1 MSEISNSITSNM
13 HKQASENYKILLS
26 NIKHDL
32 TNPINAILGFSEL
45 ILDYLKEG
53 TDGQLIADVKNIH
66 ESGSLLFENINT
78 YFTNNERGDRKYI
91 GDIINISELQF
102 SIRTPISTILG
113 MAELLKEDVGN
124 NSTSYGKDIN
134 DSLDKIHMAGKSLLG
149 HINELKK
156 YIDSPLIRSA

>member
-13 HKQASENYKILLS
+13 HKQASENYKTLLS

-78 YFTNNERGDRKYI
+78 YFTNNEGGDRKYI

-102 SIRTPISTILG
+102 SIRTPISTILAWQNFSKK
-113 MAELLKEDVGN
+113 MLAIIILPME
-124 NSTSYGKDIN
+124 
-134 DSLDKIHMAGKSLLG
+134 KILMIH
-149 HINELKK
+149 
-156 YIDSPLIRSA
+156 